1 MLIEKA
7 KKIALKLNVRDPRLS
22 TGCLHKFKMWHG
34 ILSQVVSGESKNASA
49 EKVDEQLKKLPSEID

>member
-7 KKIALKLNVRDPRLS
+7 KETALKLNARDLRLS

-34 ILSQVVSGESKNASA
+34 ILSQVVSGKSKDASA
-49 EKVDEQLKKLPSEID
+49 EKVDE